1 MKENLQDQKNPTMKL
16 TKPIILLTVSF
27 FILAKGFSQ
36 QSCEQ
41 FSNVLTT
48 YYTYAP
54 NFKSGV
60 GFEAGKLSNDG
71 PLGFFGGC
79 SFQIFKD
86 KVSKIDSTKSTDML
100 ADFYVKVGYRLTRV
114 DNFVSIFAVASPRY
128 SLQGGFD
135 LHQGLRFIFPFSD
148 RVAMGIEPMYAIRQ
162 NNFLVN
168 FQLSFCVR

>member
-1 MKENLQDQKNPTMKL
+1 MKL

-27 FILAKGFSQ
+27 LFILTKGSSQ
-36 QSCEQ
+36 QSCETS
-41 FSNVLTT
+41 SNILTA

-60 GFEAGKLSNDG
+60 GFEAGKLNGES
-71 PLGFFGGC
+71 PLGYFAGC
-79 SFQIFKD
+79 SFQLFKD
-86 KVSKIDSTKSTDML
+86 KVSKTDSTKSTDML
-100 ADFYVKVGYRLTRV
+100 ADFYVKASYRLTRV
-114 DNFVSIFAVASPRY
+114 DNFVSIFVVASPRY

-135 LHQGLRFIFPFSD
+135 LHQGLRFIFPFSE
-148 RVAMGIEPMYAIRQ
+148 RVAMGIEPMYAVRQ